1 MNEGLKSNGAE
12 EKTQLVVTNRGRAA
26 ADQPGDLIYYTGRRA
41 GQ

>member
-41 GQ
+41 GH